1 MSPSTDPAGRL
12 CPLVGH
18 FGLRS
23 YGLRILLVPL
33 TPEVM
38 RGIVCIVLVLSS
50 APFVAG
56 VAQQGPSLSR
66 MQAIAAALSRNPR
79 LAAARADSVTAVAR
93 ITTAGALPNP
103 TIAATYTKSTPQYHV
118 IAEMPLDQL
127 WLRGTRVAAAEA
139 GRLSARYR
147 LRYEIASVSL
157 DVDTTYTRSLA
168 AVAHSRLSTRNAQD
182 ADSLRRIAIAR
193 RDAGDA
199 SDLDVELATLTA
211 GQQANAAAADS
222 VTARATLL
230 ELQALIGVGNDGGGV
245 TLTDSLD
252 VSADIAAAAP
262 PSAEAPL
269 LVASGVALVQA
280 ATLNARVQHRNVFGS
295 PGVVVGFE
303 TGDPTGAEPGLLP
316 TVGIALPLPIFN
328 HNRGP
333 IAEAE
338 AEQAHAVAALNVVRI
353 ESQLQLSRTRS
364 ALVATAG
371 RLTRDRQLLQSA
383 TRVETMSLAAYREGA
398 SPLTGVLEAQR
409 TARDVQA
416 QYVDDAANALIAA
429 ATLRLLTLTPAS
441 ATP

>member
-1 MSPSTDPAGRL
+1 
-12 CPLVGH
+12 
-18 FGLRS
+18 
-23 YGLRILLVPL
+23 
-33 TPEVM
+33 
-38 RGIVCIVLVLSS
+38 
-50 APFVAG
+50 
-56 VAQQGPSLSR
+56 
-66 MQAIAAALSRNPR
+66 
-79 LAAARADSVTAVAR
+79 
-93 ITTAGALPNP
+93 
-103 TIAATYTKSTPQYHV
+103 
-118 IAEMPLDQL
+118 
-127 WLRGTRVAAAEA
+127 
-139 GRLSARYR
+139 
-147 LRYEIASVSL
+147 
-157 DVDTTYTRSLA
+157 
-168 AVAHSRLSTRNAQD
+168 
-182 ADSLRRIAIAR
+182 
-193 RDAGDA
+193 
-199 SDLDVELATLTA
+199 
-211 GQQANAAAADS
+211 
-222 VTARATLL
+222 
-230 ELQALIGVGNDGGGV
+230 
-245 TLTDSLD
+245 
-252 VSADIAAAAP
+252 
-262 PSAEAPL
+262 
-269 LVASGVALVQA
+269 VASGIALVQA

-338 AEQAHAVAALNVVRI
+338 AEQAHAVAELDVVRI

-398 SPLTGVLEAQR
+398 SPLTSVLEAQR

>member
-1 MSPSTDPAGRL
+1 MRAI
-12 CPLVGH
+12 VG
-18 FGLRS
+18 
-23 YGLRILLVPL
+23 
-33 TPEVM
+33 
-38 RGIVCIVLVLSS
+38 IVLVLSS
-50 APFVAG
+50 APLVAG
-56 VAQQGPSLSR
+56 VAQQGPALNR
-66 MQAIAAALSRNPR
+66 AQAIAAALSRNPR
-79 LAAARADSVTAVAR
+79 LAAARADSAAAAAR

-103 TIAATYTKSTPQYHV
+103 TFAASYSKSTPQYHFT
-118 IAEMPLDQL
+118 AEMPFDQL

-139 GRLSARYR
+139 GQLSARYR
-147 LRYEIASVSL
+147 LRYQIASVSL
-157 DVDTTYTRSLA
+157 DVDTTYTRALA

-199 SDLDVELATLTA
+199 SDLDVELVTLTA

-222 VTARATLL
+222 VTAQATLL
-230 ELQALIGVGNDGGGV
+230 ELQALIGTVNEGSGV

-252 VSADIAAAAP
+252 VSTDIGVAAMPPPPAD
-262 PSAEAPL
+262 APL
-269 LVASGVALVQA
+269 LVASGAALVQA

-328 HNRGP
+328 RNRGP

-338 AEQAHAVAALNVVRI
+338 AERAHAVAELNVARI

-383 TRVETMSLAAYREGA
+383 TRVQTMSLAAYREGA
-398 SPLTGVLEAQR
+398 SPLTSVLEAQR
-409 TARDVQA
+409 IARDVQG